1 MKNVITIFLVVTSL
15 GMGSFSYSQEQRIIG
30 AAGEFTQAAGNTV
43 SWTIGEVVI
52 ETFQITANHLTQGFH
67 QSDLFVVSI
76 EDYGLIDIQVYPN
89 PARESVNI
97 KSDVETQM
105 SVYNNQGK
113 LIEVKDINDN
123 LTTMDVSH
131 LSRGTYML
139 VFEANNTI
147 AKKMKIVIL

>member
-1 MKNVITIFLVVTSL
+1 MKNLRTIFSVAIALSYGAV
-15 GMGSFSYSQEQRIIG
+15 SFGQEQKVFG

-43 SWTIGEVVI
+43 SWTIGELVV
-52 ETFQITANHLTQGFH
+52 ETFQVTANHLTQGFH
-67 QSDLFVVSI
+67 QSDLYVVSV
-76 EDYGLIDIQVYPN
+76 EDFGLLDIQVYPN
-89 PARESVNI
+89 PARESINI
-97 KSDVETQM
+97 SADMASKM
-105 SVYNNQGK
+105 SVYSAEGK
-113 LIEVKDINDN
+113 LIQVRDINET

>member
-15 GMGSFSYSQEQRIIG
+15 GLGSISYGQEQRIIG

-52 ETFQITANHLTQGFH
+52 ETFQVTANHLTQGFH
-67 QSDLFVVSI
+67 QSDLYVVSI
-76 EDYGLIDIQVYPN
+76 EDYGDLDIQVYPN

-97 KSDVETQM
+97 SSDVETQM
-105 SVYNNQGK
+105 SVYNSQGK
-113 LIEVKDINDN
+113 LIEVRDINDN

-139 VFEANNTI
+139 VFEANNAI